1 MMKNVYIL
9 FSILILAGCN
19 SSVRPGDSTLNEEVP
34 FKEARNY
41 FVKNNIDA
49 ALDSPKFE
57 NQQEFKKVFGMATT
71 MGENGKPTPIDFSK
85 EFVVAQIE
93 DPSTQAIELK
103 PVSIRKNSNI
113 LEIKYRK
120 VVGENRSYTSQTSM
134 VLIIDKKYDSEDIN
148 IEEIL

>member
-1 MMKNVYIL
+1 MKNVYIL